1 MSEAGAGAGKPGR
14 PDDGEAPEIGGTA
27 QGVAPDGR
35 PWVHPLTRAAWRTW
49 LVEHHLTSKGVHL
62 VTWRR
67 PTGRARVEYEDAVE
81 EALCV
86 GWIDSTLR
94 RLDPDRTML
103 WFAPRRPGSVWA
115 RSNKER
121 VTRLAAAGRMLPAG
135 LAAVEEA
142 KRTGAWTIL
151 DEVEAL
157 IVPDDLGEALDGRP
171 PARRHWDT
179 ASRSTR
185 QRLLWWIRQAKRPE
199 TRAKR
204 VRETTEMA
212 LRDELIAR

>member
-1 MSEAGAGAGKPGR
+1 MPEAGAGARGRGR
-14 PDDGEAPEIGGTA
+14 PDDGAASEVGGTA
-27 QGVAPDGR
+27 QGVGPDGR
-35 PWVHPLTRAAWRTW
+35 AWVHPLTRAAWRAW
-49 LVEHHLTSKGVHL
+49 LVEHHRTSKGVHL

-67 PTGRARVEYEDAVE
+67 PTGRARVEYEEAVE

-94 RLDPDRTML
+94 RLDPDRTMQ
-103 WFAPRRPGSVWA
+103 WFAPRRPGSPWA

-121 VTRLAAAGRMLPAG
+121 VTRLVATGQMLPAG
-135 LAAVEEA
+135 LSAVKEA
-142 KRTGAWTIL
+142 KRTSAWTIL

-157 IVPDDLGEALDGRP
+157 IVPDDLGEALDGHP

-204 VRETTEMA
+204 IRETAEMA
-212 LRDELIAR
+212 SRNELIAR